1 MFHAAG
7 ENLLILCLDLFLA
20 GSKTTTDTLAT
31 TFLFLSLNPEWLR
44 VLQAELDS
52 VVGRS
57 RAPTEDDLPS
67 LPITEAFLAE
77 VIQGRDRDINYRR
90 LIIRYKHV
98 ATKYITH

>member
-1 MFHAAG
+1 MRLFYTAG
-7 ENLLILCLDLFLA
+7 ENLLILCFDLFLA

-31 TFLFLSLNPEWLR
+31 IFLFLSLNPEWLK
-44 VLQAELDS
+44 VLQDELDS

-77 VIQGRDRDINYRR
+77 VI
-90 LIIRYKHV
+90 
-98 ATKYITH
+98 